1 MNNMN
6 GYSTVCD
13 RCNAQDHPL
22 KYHRENNSFLCH
34 RCFWLTDCEIEED
47 FESDW
52 DDGGNNERF

>member
-1 MNNMN
+1 MN

-47 FESDW
+47 FESNW
-52 DDGGNNERF
+52 DDGGMD